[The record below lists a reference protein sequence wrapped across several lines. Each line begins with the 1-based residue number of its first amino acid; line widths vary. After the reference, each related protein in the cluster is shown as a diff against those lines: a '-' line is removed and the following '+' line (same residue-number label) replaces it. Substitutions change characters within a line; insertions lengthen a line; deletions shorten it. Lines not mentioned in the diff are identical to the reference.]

1 MPINLMGSL
10 RSRNISRIIT
20 ERIVEGILNGELVA
34 GQRLPTEEEFAVRI
48 GASKSSVREAI
59 KILEAQGVLEIRRG
73 DGTYV
78 VDEFKG
84 SMLDQTV
91 YGILLA
97 KKSREDVIDFL
108 VRVQGM
114 ASDDLLE
121 HVPAEQLEA
130 VAETLAASGEDS
142 VRDAKEL
149 LLAVEGSIADKI
161 TNPLVGELYRQAVR
175 IADHERQLRAT
186 ELLAWLRRYVQALAH
201 GDASEVRL
209 LLQEERELLMTL
221 PGE

>member
-1 MPINLMGSL
+1 MPFNLMGSL
-10 RSRNISRIIT
+10 RSRSISRIIT

-34 GQRLPTEEEFAVRI
+34 GQRLPTEEEFASRI
-48 GASKSSVREAI
+48 GAGKSSVREAI

-84 SMLDQTV
+84 PMLDQAV

-97 KKSREDVIDFL
+97 KKNGEDVIDFL

-121 HVPAEQLEA
+121 HVTAGQLEA
-130 VAETLAASGEDS
+130 TAKILASSKDDS
-142 VRDAKEL
+142 AGDVREL
-149 LLAVEGSIADKI
+149 LRAADESFAGEI
-161 TNPLVGELYRQAVR
+161 TNPLVSELYRQAMR
-175 IADHERQLRAT
+175 IADHERQPCAA
-186 ELLAWLRRYVQALAH
+186 ELLAWLERYVQALEH
-201 GDASEVRL
+201 GDASEVHRL
-209 LLQEERELLMTL
+209 LREERELLMTQA
-221 PGE
+221 EE